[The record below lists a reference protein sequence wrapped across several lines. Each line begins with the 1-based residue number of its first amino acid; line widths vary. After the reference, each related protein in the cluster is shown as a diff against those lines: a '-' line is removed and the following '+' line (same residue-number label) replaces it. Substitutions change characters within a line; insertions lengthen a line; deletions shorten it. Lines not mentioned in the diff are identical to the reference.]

1 MLKHGTKHAMAEISE
16 SAGDIIED
24 LGVEE
29 SVEHAQDRAGRFY
42 KRASS
47 AAHGV
52 KNLGLEQYH
61 LVRRQV
67 RRNAMASTLIA
78 FATGFVVS
86 RFLFHR

>member
-1 MLKHGTKHAMAEISE
+1 MKHGTKHG
-16 SAGDIIED
+16 SAVIAQSARDVVDD

-29 SVEHAQDRAGRFY
+29 TIEHARQRAGRFY
-42 KRASS
+42 HRASE

-52 KNLGLEQYH
+52 KNLGMEQYH